1 MPIINQMFILFLLI
15 PPFLPV
21 VHAQT
26 ITPTIIR
33 NHFLKYQTY
42 LVPYQPHPALARPQP
57 PIMALMVKNP
67 KQMVELE
74 MESVVEVVETMR
86 GHVQQPR
93 PILHLLVAP
102 MGIASHR
109 PQKWL
114 TETFLLINVL
124 LMCRMNLYL

>member
-26 ITPTIIR
+26 ITRMIIR

-86 GHVQQPR
+86 GHAQLPR
-93 PILHLLVAP
+93 PIHHLQVAL
-102 MGIASHR
+102 METANLL
-109 PQKWL
+109 PQK
-114 TETFLLINVL
+114 
-124 LMCRMNLYL
+124 